1 MFNGNP
7 NSFYF
12 AGNVKIK
19 IECGTPTN
27 KIIMHGN
34 MLNISNVNF
43 GESGRSKGALPAPA
57 YDPTRQFL
65 SFRLNEFLEAGRI
78 YEIDMDFRGP
88 LKNDMKGLYLSTY
101 NYEGQT
107 RFVGGSCNC
116 AYGSSPVTQINCSI
130 YSSLMCLSLGIGVKK
145 GPQYPLFVL

>member
-19 IECGTPTN
+19 IECRTSTN

-65 SFRLNEFLEAGRI
+65 TFRLNEFLETGRV

-88 LKNDMKGLYLSTY
+88 LKNDMKGLYVSTY
-101 NYEGQT
+101 KHEGQT
-107 RFVGGSCNC
+107 RFVGGS
-116 AYGSSPVTQINCSI
+116 
-130 YSSLMCLSLGIGVKK
+130 
-145 GPQYPLFVL
+145 